1 MSDRRVVITGL
12 GILSPLGN
20 KIEQVWSSIL
30 KGESG
35 VSEITSF
42 DTSNNETKFAATIKN
57 FEPEQYLDKK
67 EIRRLDPFIQ
77 YGIVAALDLSLIH
90 I

>member
-42 DTSNNETKFAATIKN
+42 DTSN
-57 FEPEQYLDKK
+57 KK
-67 EIRRLDPFIQ
+67 LNLLLLLKTLNQNNI
-77 YGIVAALDLSLIH
+77 
-90 I
+90 

>member
-42 DTSNNETKFAATIKN
+42 DTTNNQEEEDELEIPAFLRRQKN
-57 FEPEQYLDKK
+57 
-67 EIRRLDPFIQ
+67 
-77 YGIVAALDLSLIH
+77 
-90 I
+90 

>member
-57 FEPEQYLDKK
+57 FEPEQ
-67 EIRRLDPFIQ
+67 IQ
-77 YGIVAALDLSLIH
+77 I
-90 I
+90 

>member
-42 DTSNNETKFAATIKN
+42 VGLTLTCLPSTT
-57 FEPEQYLDKK
+57 
-67 EIRRLDPFIQ
+67 
-77 YGIVAALDLSLIH
+77 V
-90 I
+90 

>member
-30 KGESG
+30 KGQSG

-77 YGIVAALDLSLIH
+77 
-90 I
+90 

>member
-20 KIEQVWSSIL
+20 KIDQVWSSIL
-30 KGESG
+30 KGQSG

-77 YGIVAALDLSLIH
+77 
-90 I
+90 